1 MAETSVR
8 TNMLVHEAVICS
20 LSLGEV
26 GQQQAAEAG
35 LKAALDCQ
43 SKLRD
48 VLTALSG
55 SDFSRMTREEIASIT
70 PNLFDLARRLLSFAR
85 SREELTARM
94 PEPFRD
100 AYGAVLSDLEISA
113 NRIED
118 AAEGWALALDSEF
131 VSEVREAIDSS
142 RLKPGAERDWRE
154 GLARI

>member
-1 MAETSVR
+1 MAETSAR

-20 LSLGEV
+20 LSLEEV
-26 GQQQAAEAG
+26 GQQEAAEAG

-43 SKLRD
+43 AKLRD
-48 VLTALSG
+48 VLPALSG

-94 PEPFRD
+94 PEPFRG

-113 NRIED
+113 SRIED

-131 VSEVREAIDSS
+131 VNEVQEAIDSTW
-142 RLKPGAERDWRE
+142 A
-154 GLARI
+154 